1 MNALKF
7 LGLEDKVVVKE
18 VQKRGSTS
26 PPIKLT
32 VKDIRDGKV
41 YDAYTGQIHEVVLF
55 LRKAK

>member
-7 LGLEDKVVVKE
+7 LGLEERVVVKE
-18 VQKRGSTS
+18 VQKRGSQL

-32 VKDIRDGKV
+32 VKDIRDGIV
-41 YDAYTGQIHEVVLF
+41 HDAYTGQIHEVVLF

>member
-18 VQKRGSTS
+18 VQKRGSTL